1 MVPLGWAA
9 KRSPG
14 GAADSAHRK
23 AGSSGR
29 SSRTG
34 EDEEGS
40 QAWDAGPPENLV
52 SRRAAAVLR
61 HQRVPAQ
68 PQREPSH
75 QGHAHLFISGSLC
88 MHKAPVDVLEQSP
101 IQGELITLIWALT
114 KPYHCKRL
122 TGSCRCPLW
131 VGSDILPKGWGKHR
145 RTNQSAAFASQTI
158 PRSAVREQD
167 EVDKEIL
174 GAGGGASTVTV
185 IHESFGLA
193 SPQPSGIQG
202 GERSREGEQQR
213 TEHEHMES
221 TWLLQELRAGALQE
235 AAGGAKAVRKR
246 RRAIGNTCE
255 VGRSPPH

>member
-1 MVPLGWAA
+1 MVKGFRVPHCLNGRKDDVCLLARCEVPLQGLWQEGREQRPVTPSAPMVPLGWAA

-174 GAGGGASTVTV
+174 GAGGGHPWS
-185 IHESFGLA
+185 
-193 SPQPSGIQG
+193 Q
-202 GERSREGEQQR
+202 
-213 TEHEHMES
+213 
-221 TWLLQELRAGALQE
+221 
-235 AAGGAKAVRKR
+235 
-246 RRAIGNTCE
+246 
-255 VGRSPPH
+255 